1 MRRKSEKDEAKVSA
15 APPNTTAPVKRGPG
29 RPPGSMNK
37 STESKLNSKNN
48 SSNNTNTTNTTGAVI
63 TNNGDQP
70 PEKKMKTGPV
80 KEPAA
85 PAKVAPIPPAPVTPQ
100 KDASAKEAPAPAAL
114 LASPKNNPLKWSVQ
128 QVCDFIKNLP
138 GCSDYVEDFALQE
151 IDGQA
156 LMLLGA
162 EHLMTAMSIK
172 LGPAL
177 KICEQVKALKDEIA
191 KN

>member
-1 MRRKSEKDEAKVSA
+1 MRRKSEKDDAKVST

-48 SSNNTNTTNTTGAVI
+48 SSNNTNTTNTGAVI